1 MASIKI
7 NTEKTIGKIKP
18 MNAVGQPPVG
28 GLGKNISGYFHY
40 LSEIGIPYSRLHDVG
55 GVFGGGKYVDIPNIF
70 RDFDADVDDPASY
83 DFTFTDVLIT
93 ALIEH
98 GIEPYYRLGVTIEN
112 NAEIKSYTIDPPRDF
127 EKWASI
133 CEHIVAH
140 YNEGWA
146 DGFHYNIT
154 YWEIW
159 AEPDDG
165 ARVSQ
170 LWNGT
175 PEEYYR
181 LYDIT
186 SKKLKARFPD
196 IKVGGYASISVSAG
210 YKEIPETRADYAQQ
224 MHYIKFFHGFW
235 NYIKEHNCP
244 IDFYS
249 WHCYA
254 DVVPTCMQADYIIKT
269 IAEYGYGDIEI
280 HLNEWNPIE
289 FQRGTPVHG
298 AQTAAMMLAMQ
309 SRPEITLA
317 AMYDAARLQGSS
329 YCAFFEPYTLKP
341 TLHAY
346 YSFAAFNILRKLEN
360 EVELECDTNGLY
372 MVAAVKNGKG
382 AVMISNISGA
392 EQELNI
398 EGVDLEGARWYVID
412 RERLLSWTPAMK
424 TIGNNMVVLIEF
436 NA

>member
-1 MASIKI
+1 MAAIKI
-7 NTEKTIGKIKP
+7 DTSHVIGKIKP

-28 GLGKNISGYFHY
+28 GLGKNISGNFHY
-40 LSEIGIPYSRLHDVG
+40 LTEIGVPYSRLHDVG
-55 GVFGGGKYVDIPNIF
+55 GVFGGGKFVDIPNIF

-83 DFTFTDVLIT
+83 DFTFTD
-93 ALIEH
+93 ALLKALVEN

-112 NAEIKSYTIDPPRDF
+112 NAEIKSYTISPPRDF
-127 EKWASI
+127 EKWAKI

-146 DGFHYNIT
+146 DGYHFGIT

-165 ARVSQ
+165 GRVSQ

-175 PEEYYR
+175 PEEYYI

-186 SKKLKARFPD
+186 SKRLKARFPN

-210 YKEIPETRADYAQQ
+210 YKEIDKNRPDYEMQ

-235 NYIKEHNCP
+235 KYIKEHNCP

-254 DVVPTCMQADYIIKT
+254 DTAATCMQADYICKT
-269 IAEYGYGDIEI
+269 VAEYGYGDIEI
-280 HLNEWNPIE
+280 HLNEWNPFHTE
-289 FQRGTPVHG
+289 RGTAHHS
-298 AQTAAMMLAMQ
+298 AEAAAMMLAMQ
-309 SRPEITLA
+309 SRPAISLA
-317 AMYDAARLQGSS
+317 AMYDAGRLQGS
-329 YCAFFEPYTLKP
+329 YCAFFDPFTSKP

-346 YSFAAFNILRKLEN
+346 YSFAAFNFLRKLEN
-360 EVELECDTNGLY
+360 EVENTCDTNGIY
-372 MVAAVKNGKG
+372 VSAAVKNGKG
-382 AVMISNISGA
+382 ALMISNISGM
-392 EQELNI
+392 EQELKL
-398 EGVDLEGARWYVID
+398 EGVNLDGARWYVID
-412 RERLLSWTPAMK
+412 SKRLLSWSPEVK
-424 TIGNNMVVLIEF
+424 TIGNNMVILIEF